1 MLNYN
6 IKGTGLEITDEIRT
20 YAEKC
25 LEKAEKFLGG
35 ETTAHVDIE
44 CEFRGQENGPK
55 YRAEYTLQARG
66 QLYRA
71 EGVRETLHLSLDA
84 AMDDLAAELRTS
96 KRTRMR
102 FVRQSA
108 AKAKEYLRGWRKSI

>member
-6 IKGTGLEITDEIRT
+6 IKGTGLDITEEIRA

-25 LEKAEKFLGG
+25 LEKAEKFTNG
-35 ETTAHVDIE
+35 ESSVHVDIE
-44 CEFRGQENGPK
+44 CEFRGQEDGPK

-66 QLYRA
+66 AVYRA
-71 EGVRETLHLSLDA
+71 EGVRETLHLALDA
-84 AMDDLAAELRTS
+84 AMDDLLTELRRD
-96 KRTRMR
+96 KKTRLR

-108 AKAKEYLRGWRKSI
+108 ARAKEYLRGWRKSV